1 MKKLL
6 LLHACTFLL
15 VYSSPAQS
23 EGETTADEK
32 ALRHIKEVLW
42 PQAYREQDVQLLDE
56 LLADEFQ
63 MIDGEGNWFSKKD
76 ELEYVSKNKPSYD
89 AFRFVIKRL
98 EVFENG
104 TAVVA
109 GKGIINGK
117 NEEGIAYIY
126 EYQSSNILIK
136 RGGKWKA
143 ISSHVSGG
151 KEIN

>member
-1 MKKLL
+1 MKKLVLLYACTL
-6 LLHACTFLL
+6 LLINQL
-15 VYSSPAQS
+15 PAQS
-23 EGETTADEK
+23 EDETTDDEK

-42 PQAYREQDVQLLDE
+42 PKAYREQDVQLLDE

-63 MIDGEGNWFSKKD
+63 MIDGEGNWFAKKD

-89 AFRFVIKRL
+89 SFKFVIKRL
-98 EVFENG
+98 DVFENG

-109 GKGIINGK
+109 GTGIIDGK
-117 NEEGIAYIY
+117 NEDGTAYTY

-136 RGGKWKA
+136 RDGKWRA

-151 KEIN
+151 KEVH